1 MCSFR
6 NWFHFIN
13 TTEGSRPAQNTI
25 NVRDRLVYHT
35 DRESPKTLREL
46 GVLETLA
53 HPCDRTYARTNY
65 NSCRAPALVKTESDS
80 VTAEEM
86 LVIKTWLQKQE
97 EW

>member
-25 NVRDRLVYHT
+25 N
-35 DRESPKTLREL
+35 
-46 GVLETLA
+46 LETLA